1 MMCTILLSFCPHP
14 PPFFFS
20 LLQLQFVSPSAE
32 EFDILQR
39 QLKARIEEGQGETI
53 CEVGVGGRD
62 SLPLNADFPFW
73 IWSCDFKER

>member
-1 MMCTILLSFCPHP
+1 MMCTILLP
-14 PPFFFS
+14 PSLPLFFS
-20 LLQLQFVSPSAE
+20 PAVLPSQLQFVSPSAE

-62 SLPLNADFPFW
+62 SLP
-73 IWSCDFKER
+73 

>member
-1 MMCTILLSFCPHP
+1 
-14 PPFFFS
+14 
-20 LLQLQFVSPSAE
+20 VSPSAE

-62 SLPLNADFPFW
+62 SSPSNLSFLFR
-73 IWSCDFKER
+73 ILSCDLVEK